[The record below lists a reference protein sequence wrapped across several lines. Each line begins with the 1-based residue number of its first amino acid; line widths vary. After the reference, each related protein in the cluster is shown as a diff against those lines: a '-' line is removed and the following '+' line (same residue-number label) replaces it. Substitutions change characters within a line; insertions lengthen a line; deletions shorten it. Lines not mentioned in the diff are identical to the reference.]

1 VLDRLPR
8 PGGSSS
14 SSDPS
19 SSSDGSSSSSSVLEL
34 SEQALLYLGHVF
46 DIYDSTRSGVL
57 SPMDMEHMYNRA
69 PVPIYQVRHQLSY
82 LL

>member
-19 SSSDGSSSSSSVLEL
+19 SSSDGSSSSSSSSSSVLEL

-69 PVPIYQVRHQLSY
+69 PVPIYQVRR
-82 LL
+82 

>member
-19 SSSDGSSSSSSVLEL
+19 SSSDGSSSSSSSVLEL

-69 PVPIYQVRHQLSY
+69 PVPIYQVGW
-82 LL
+82 